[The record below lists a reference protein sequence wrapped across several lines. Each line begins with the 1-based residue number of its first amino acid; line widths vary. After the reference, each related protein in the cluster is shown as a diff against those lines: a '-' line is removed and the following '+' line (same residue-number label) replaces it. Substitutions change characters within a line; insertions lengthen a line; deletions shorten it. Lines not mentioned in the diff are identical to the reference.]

1 MYDKK
6 QLPSRDFK
14 GDEPQHINN
23 VEAPWKKTPKV
34 GVNFKNTKPILKSY
48 PLKTLLNAKESEIKQ
63 QGDNYV
69 IKRHDEDNFSE
80 LSFYI
85 IRNFMLSDFVIK
97 VKETLEAQE
106 VYFNLKEPRGHPK
119 KDEALAYSK
128 RCESEL
134 KEMVKKMNNYVQT
147 EIPY

>member
-1 MYDKK
+1 MYDKN

-14 GDEPQHINN
+14 GDEPKSASDI
-23 VEAPWKKTPKV
+23 EAPWKRTPKV
-34 GVNFKNTKPILKSY
+34 GTTTVKNPKSVRSY
-48 PLKTLLNAKESEIKQ
+48 PLQNLLNKNNSEIKL

-69 IKRHDEDNFSE
+69 IKRHDEENFAE
-80 LSFYI
+80 LAFYI
-85 IRNFMLSDFVIK
+85 IRNFMLSDFVLK

-119 KDEALAYSK
+119 KDEALSYSK
-128 RCESEL
+128 RCEAEL